1 MGIARRKA
9 GTVVRCPTCSG
20 QVVVPH
26 PISETAAQQS
36 GTEFQAAG
44 ELFEEPDFDRMLEPV
59 AKTPPPPNKALDT
72 FDPSKGAVGIDVEPV
87 SFATGD
93 TIPNGSAFSAG
104 KFILLTVIMLV
115 LIGLAFLAGLLVGR
129 TSVSP

>member
-26 PISETAAQQS
+26 PISETAPKQA
-36 GTEFQAAG
+36 GEEFQAAG

-59 AKTPPPPNKALDT
+59 AKTPPPPNKSRDT
-72 FDPSKGAVGIDVEPV
+72 IEPGAGGGIDVEPV
-87 SFATGD
+87 SFAPND
-93 TIPNGSAFSAG
+93 TIPSGAAFSAG
-104 KFILLTVIMLV
+104 KFILLTVIVLV